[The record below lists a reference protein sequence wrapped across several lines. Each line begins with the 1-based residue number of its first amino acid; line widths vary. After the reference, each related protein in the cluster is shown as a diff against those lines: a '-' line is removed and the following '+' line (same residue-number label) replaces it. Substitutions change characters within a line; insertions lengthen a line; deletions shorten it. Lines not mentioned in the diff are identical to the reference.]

1 VANRPGRHAVAHV
14 RQWQKS
20 FFHFTRNGFQSNP
33 EGKQSM
39 KMNTTNTLRRNAS
52 ALLAASLLTL
62 ASASFAADL
71 PGTGIKVQ
79 PLQNTIAEATFQ
91 TLLVAK
97 ALAKLGYDVQST
109 KEIAPPTAHIAI
121 ANGDATFMADHWNP
135 LHADFYNNAGGAA
148 KLSRT
153 GVYSDN
159 SAQGYLI
166 DKATAEKYNITNIG
180 QMTDPKIAKLF
191 DTDGDGKADLTGCD
205 PGWGC
210 ESVIEHQLTAFKL
223 RDHVTHKQGSYSALI
238 ADTLIRYREGK
249 PVFYY
254 TWTPYWVSAVMK
266 PGIDV
271 VWLEVPFSSLP
282 GAQAKLDTK
291 LPNGKNYGF
300 VVNQQQ
306 IVANKQFVDA
316 NPAAAKVFELMKLPM
331 ADINAQ
337 NMRMNKGENNAAD
350 IERHTNAWISG
361 HQALFDGWIAQA
373 MTAANK

>member
-1 VANRPGRHAVAHV
+1 
-14 RQWQKS
+14 
-20 FFHFTRNGFQSNP
+20 
-33 EGKQSM
+33 M
-39 KMNTTNTLRRNAS
+39 KMNTPQLRRS
-52 ALLAASLLTL
+52 TGALLAASLLTL
-62 ASASFAADL
+62 ATSSFAADL
-71 PGTGIKVQ
+71 PGAGIKVQ
-79 PLQNTIAEATFQ
+79 ALQNTIAEATFQ
-91 TLLVAK
+91 TLIVTK
-97 ALAKLGYDVQST
+97 ALAKLGYDVLPT

-166 DKATAEKYNITNIG
+166 DKATAEKYNITNIS
-180 QMTDPKIAKLF
+180 QMADPKIAKLF

-210 ESVIEHQLTAFKL
+210 ESVIEHQLSAFKL
-223 RDHVTHKQGSYSALI
+223 RDSVTHKQGSYSALI
-238 ADTLIRYREGK
+238 ADTLIRYKEGK

-282 GAQAKLDTK
+282 GSQAKLDTK

-300 VVNQQQ
+300 VVNQQN
-306 IVANKQFVDA
+306 IVANKQFVEA
-316 NPAAAKVFELMKLPM
+316 NPAAAKLFELMKLPM
-331 ADINAQ
+331 TDINAQ

-361 HQALFDGWIAQA
+361 HQALFDGWVAQA
-373 MTAANK
+373 MTAAKK